1 MNTIDENIDFVEQ
14 IKALTVGEPDFFANS
29 SNFVAWFFNV
39 IDDINWVGFYLLSGD
54 ELILGPFQGKP
65 ACIRIELGR
74 GVCGTAALERRDIIV
89 DNVHEFPGHIAC
101 DYASN
106 SEIVIPMIVDDVLY
120 GVLDVDSPKFSR
132 FDEQDL
138 ELYKKLLYHL
148 LENSNMS
155 KIAKYYN
162 G

>member
-1 MNTIDENIDFVEQ
+1 MNTIDENKDFVEQ
-14 IKALTVGEPDFFANS
+14 IKSLTFGEADFIANS
-29 SNFVAWFFNV
+29 SNFAAWFFNTFRA
-39 IDDINWVGFYLLSGD
+39 INWVGFYLLSGD

-74 GVCGTAALERRDIIV
+74 GVCGTAALEKKAIIV

-106 SEIVIPMIVDDVLY
+106 SEIVIPMIIDDVLY
-120 GVLDVDSPKFSR
+120 GVLDIDSPEFSR
-132 FDEQDL
+132 FDENDL
-138 ELYKKLLYHL
+138 ELYTQLLNVL
-148 LENSNMS
+148 LDNSNMS

-162 G
+162 E

>member
-1 MNTIDENIDFVEQ
+1 MNTIDENKDFVEQ
-14 IKALTVGEPDFFANS
+14 IKSLTYGEPDFIANS
-29 SNFVAWFFNV
+29 SNFVAWFFNAFRA
-39 IDDINWVGFYLLSGD
+39 INWVGFYLLSGD

-74 GVCGTAALERRDIIV
+74 GVCGTAALEKKAIIV

-120 GVLDVDSPKFSR
+120 GVLDIDSPEFSR
-132 FDEQDL
+132 FDENDL
-138 ELYKKLLYHL
+138 ELYQILLNVL
-148 LENSNMS
+148 LDNSDMS

-162 G
+162 E